1 MYYNIYGFGSFLYFS
16 GLNSKGASLIAGA
29 FLLPVI
35 IRTVPEKRYEENA
48 AFTMVCVND
57 GVIQHAINAA

>member
-16 GLNSKGASLIAGA
+16 GLNSRGASLTAGA

-35 IRTVPEKRYEENA
+35 IGAVPEKRFEKNA
-48 AFTMVCVND
+48 AVTMVCVND
-57 GVIQHAINAA
+57 GVMQHAINAA